1 MLALGLRN
9 FFLSRVAEQHLVKP
23 FVGDETRPNFM
34 IVKSLLSLIA
44 EVFGDIEIR
53 MLSWLDDIGINFESE
68 GSKIAIVDASSTG
81 DVLLNVLA

>member
-1 MLALGLRN
+1 M
-9 FFLSRVAEQHLVKP
+9 KP

-68 GSKIAIVDASSTG
+68 GSKIAIVDASSAG
-81 DVLLNVLA
+81 DVLLNVLT